1 MKSGFD
7 TVMIFL
13 VLSNLAL
20 LGSSRLGMCVR
31 ALALQGLVLSVL
43 PVIVDMA
50 DITARD
56 LTLGLGTMLVKG
68 FLFPWILLRTLRDAG
83 VRREIEPYVG
93 YTMSLI
99 IGAALLALA
108 LWLDRRL
115 PLPHSFVSPL
125 LVPVSFFTIFCG
137 LFILLSRKKAITQVI
152 GYLVLENGIYSFGM
166 ALAHEEPFLVEMGM
180 LLDIFAA
187 VFVMGIAIFHIHRE
201 FEHMDTARMTLLKD
215 DYSG

>member
-7 TVMIFL
+7 TVMILL
-13 VLSNLAL
+13 VLTNLAI
-20 LGSSRLGMCVR
+20 LGSSRLMMCVR
-31 ALALQGLVLSVL
+31 VLVLQGLVLSTL
-43 PVIVDMA
+43 PLIVDLGGVSL
-50 DITARD
+50 RD
-56 LTLGLGTMLVKG
+56 LALAGGTILVKAI
-68 FLFPWILLRTLRDAG
+68 LFPWLLMRTLRDAG

-93 YTMSLI
+93 YTMSI
-99 IGAALLALA
+99 IVGAILLALA

-137 LFILLSRKKAITQVI
+137 LFILMSRKKAITQVL

-201 FEHMDTARMTLLKD
+201 FEHVDTARMNLLKD
-215 DYSG
+215 EYAG